1 MLLTGAAEV
10 VLGRCDHIIGEDGGS
25 VALTAKTYDRL
36 VEEVS
41 TFKLNLKSNWI

>member
-1 MLLTGAAEV
+1 M
-10 VLGRCDHIIGEDGGS
+10 LGRCDHIIGEDGGS

-41 TFKLNLKSNWI
+41 SFYFKNLNLIEAK